1 MTNSHRTKEEIPI
14 FFNYF
19 ISDKIFKNYFFQISI
34 GKMKKIIM
42 QHIQPGNID
51 KRRFL
56 IIILSDTTNKIMKKD
71 FCLFSRIC
79 FFIISQFFKFK
90 KKLSC

>member
-19 ISDKIFKNYFFQISI
+19 ISDKIVKYYFFQFSI
-34 GKMKKIIM
+34 GKMKKIII
-42 QHIQPGNID
+42 QHIIPGNID

-56 IIILSDTTNKIMKKD
+56 KIILSDTTSKIMKKI
-71 FCLFSRIC
+71 FAYF
-79 FFIISQFFKFK
+79 QE
-90 KKLSC
+90 